1 MTEVEIPAVV
11 TEVST
16 TIPPVIVNEVEL
28 KGEEKRIVEET
39 QIPKQEE
46 SKEEIPIEKTTAP
59 ERNKR
64 KRGFKRSWT
73 KENPEG
79 NHTPKKSD
87 VGGKK
92 EDPINKE
99 VYLPLEYDTPPIEN
113 VVFDYSGNVNTRE
126 NRIDFSKPNWY
137 AQFQYYRDLLG
148 KQSSLEEELEE
159 LAKRS
164 GEESDGLLSPNYGIF
179 SNACINHISRCINL
193 YGKTGK
199 TLPERI
205 HHRFRS
211 NDFYCEFYLQ
221 IY

>member
-39 QIPKQEE
+39 QIPKKEE

-59 ERNKR
+59 ERNTR
-64 KRGFKRSWT
+64 KKGFRRSWMKNYYKRNHK
-73 KENPEG
+73 KEKTSVG
-79 NHTPKKSD
+79 N
-87 VGGKK
+87 KK

-113 VVFDYSGNVNTRE
+113 VVLDYSGNVNTRE
-126 NRIDFSKPNWY
+126 NRIDFSKSNWY

-148 KQSSLEEELEE
+148 KQSSLEEELDE

-164 GEESDGLLSPNYGIF
+164 GEESDGLLSLNYGIF
-179 SNACINHISRCINL
+179 SNACINRESRCINL
-193 YGKTGK
+193 YGETGK

-205 HHRFRS
+205 RHRFQS
-211 NDFYCEFYLQ
+211 NDFYCESFLQ